1 MASDNLQLQ
10 LAQAFVRDTNR
21 SIFLTGKAGTGKTTF
36 LHSLNPYLTTGHRII
51 LIFSRIS
58 VHRCPLWHYICDFA
72 AGAAHSD
79 QSQLLSTRAITHA
92 QGIVNGLLA
101 RLRPCG

>member
-1 MASDNLQLQ
+1 MAAFLPPAA
-10 LAQAFVRDTNR
+10 LASAFKLSCR
-21 SIFLTGKAGTGKTTF
+21 LTGTTATT
-36 LHSLNPYLTTGHRII
+36 SPYLTTGHRII

-58 VHRCPLWHYICDFA
+58 VHRYPLRHYICDFA